1 MSGTHDK
8 LTKSNVNVLRETGTV
23 VFTDIVSYSK
33 RSTVNQENL
42 IAIFV
47 DVFRSALQDAG
58 VAFGEEAIGV
68 PTGDGVALCLL
79 DSRTNDTPVA
89 ALRFVRALTRH
100 VHTHN
105 MADADPS
112 FRQNGWSPTTTAFFL
127 RIGVSRGELL
137 TYTDMNGNRNFA
149 GRTPNDAAR
158 LMSVADPN
166 QALFT
171 PESRNYFREFHPSEL
186 RFFHELPDITI
197 KDQRYGACQLWSEF
211 LDGNIPKQFATGTS
225 DSAPGAYPVPWIPF
239 DHSDP
244 EVRVVG
250 VTGAEYDAVRGVC
263 LSAFSKTLPRS
274 TQHHRRRTRN

>member
-100 VHTHN
+100 VNTHN
-105 MADADPS
+105 MAEADPS

-158 LMSVADPN
+158 L
-166 QALFT
+166 
-171 PESRNYFREFHPSEL
+171 
-186 RFFHELPDITI
+186 
-197 KDQRYGACQLWSEF
+197 
-211 LDGNIPKQFATGTS
+211 
-225 DSAPGAYPVPWIPF
+225 
-239 DHSDP
+239 
-244 EVRVVG
+244 
-250 VTGAEYDAVRGVC
+250 
-263 LSAFSKTLPRS
+263 
-274 TQHHRRRTRN
+274 